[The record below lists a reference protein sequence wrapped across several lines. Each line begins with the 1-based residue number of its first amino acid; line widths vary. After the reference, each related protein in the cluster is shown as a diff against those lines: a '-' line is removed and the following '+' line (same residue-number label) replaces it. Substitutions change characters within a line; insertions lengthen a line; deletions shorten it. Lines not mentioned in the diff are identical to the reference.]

1 MRIFFSVG
9 EPSGDLHASKLI
21 RALQSRQ
28 PEAEFFG
35 FGGPLMEDAGCRV
48 IFRLT
53 NLAVMGILPVI
64 PLLWKFIR
72 LARCAGQYLIQHR
85 PDAVVLV
92 DFPGFN
98 WWIARAAKKQGIPV
112 YYYLPPQLWSWAP
125 WRIRKMRR
133 LVDYVLCC
141 LPFEA
146 EWYRQRGMKTEL
158 VGHPFFDEV
167 CEHHLNR
174 PFLEKLAAGSQA
186 TTRTIAILPGSRRHE
201 VSCNFPVQVRV
212 MRELSKR
219 HANLRFLVAC
229 YKQPQRE
236 MCERMLAKDRTVLPV
251 ELHVGRTS
259 EIIAAADLALMVSG
273 SVSLEL
279 MARRTPAVVLYR
291 VARLT
296 YWIGRMLVTC
306 RFASLPNLIAGRE
319 ILPEFITCGHV
330 EREVAAITRVMDNW
344 LSHPGELKS
353 RRDQLAALAES
364 IAAPGATLHAA
375 AFILR
380 QHAKNPACPASGRAA
395 A

>member
-1 MRIFFSVG
+1 MRVFFSVG

-21 RALQSRQ
+21 RALQSRC

-35 FGGPLMEDAGCRV
+35 FGGTLMQNAGCRL

-53 NLAVMGILPVI
+53 DLAVMGILPVI

-72 LARCAGQYLIQHR
+72 LARAARRYLIQHR
-85 PDAVVLV
+85 PDVVVLV

-98 WWIARAAKKQGIPV
+98 WWIARAAKREGIPV

-146 EWYRQRGMKTEL
+146 EWYRRHGMAAEL

-167 CEHHLNR
+167 REHPLDESFVRAHASG
-174 PFLEKLAAGSQA
+174 PDEPP
-186 TTRTIAILPGSRRHE
+186 RTVAILPGSRRHE
-201 VSCNFPVQVRV
+201 VSCNFPVQMRV
-212 MRELSKR
+212 MEALQRLVPDV
-219 HANLRFLVAC
+219 RFLVAC
-229 YKQPQRE
+229 YKEPQRR
-236 MCERMLAKDRTVLPV
+236 MCEEMLRRFGRVLPV

-259 EIIAAADLALMVSG
+259 EIIAAADAALMVSG

-279 MARRTPAVVLYR
+279 MARRTPAVVIYR

-296 YWIGRMLVTC
+296 YWIGWLLVTC

-319 ILPEFITCGHV
+319 ILPEFITCGPRDRTV
-330 EREVAAITRVMDNW
+330 GAITHILHGW
-344 LSHPGELKS
+344 LAEPSELQ
-353 RRDQLAALAES
+353 RRREELSALAE
-364 IAAPGATLHAA
+364 ATARPGATLRTAE
-375 AFILR
+375 FILTQQR
-380 QHAKNPACPASGRAA
+380 QIPRPTLPPRAA